1 MLPFEFIVDGPP
13 VSQQAKDRTRLQA
26 WKDTVREAA
35 RRRWPLGQAPITIQ
49 LQITLTYYHEAITV
63 RIDEDNMLKP
73 IQDALIGI
81 VYIDDVQITDSKVRK
96 TNIDGLFQVR
106 GMSMVLA
113 EGFSKGSEFLYIRV
127 EEAPDHSELL

>member
-13 VSQQAKDRTRLQA
+13 VSQQARDRARLQA

-35 RRRWPLGQAPITIQ
+35 RRRWRSGQAPVTAQ
-49 LQITLTYYHEAITV
+49 LQIILTYYHEAVTV

-81 VYIDDVQITDSKVRK
+81 VYKDDVQITDSKVRK
-96 TNIDGLFQVR
+96 TNIDGPFQVR
-106 GMSMVLA
+106 GISLILA
-113 EGFSKGSEFLYIRV
+113 EGFNKGSEFLYIRV